1 MTIISKKQMSEED
14 IKLQYIIPAIT
25 AKWDIKKIT
34 METNITDEKINLKGN
49 FVTREKPKRA
59 DYVLYL
65 NSNNPIAIVET
76 KDNKHSISHGL
87 QQAMA
92 YASMLDFRL
101 LIVQMETDFLNMI
114 F

>member
-14 IKLQYIIPAIT
+14 IKLQYITPAIT

-34 METNITDEKINLKGN
+34 METNITDGKINLKGN

-65 NSNNPIAIVET
+65 NYP
-76 KDNKHSISHGL
+76 
-87 QQAMA
+87 
-92 YASMLDFRL
+92 F
-101 LIVQMETDFLNMI
+101 
-114 F
+114 